1 MQFLQMH
8 PLPLPANNSTLTLPH
23 DSHYQMTR
31 PNFPNLRIGHLNVRG
46 LEHHVDGVK
55 LLLDNSQYHFFAVTE
70 TKLKSSA
77 PVGPVRI
84 PAYNFIKHS
93 LPAGRGRGTKSC
105 GGVGIYVKKG
115 LKATPVI
122 RSTHDV
128 SLPIAARVEYLVIQ
142 VKVNDLNLGV
152 CVLYNPS
159 CSNQHFS
166 QCYEKVLI
174 EMLDFGFDRM
184 YVVGDFNI
192 NVAASLVSSYL
203 AALRRI
209 NESFNLS
216 VLPTGATGI
225 TDTSSSTIDLL
236 ITDCPQLI
244 KKSKA
249 VPTTISDHELVFLLA
264 DIRVRSP
271 PPQAVRVRNF
281 RNIDTLRLQGDF
293 QAIDWQRY
301 YGSTDVNAKTEL
313 LTSELES
320 LLQVHAPERTILVR
334 DKRTP
339 WITSEIKQAIE
350 LRNLAFKLYSRNPN
364 RTRGDVQWQ
373 EFIRKRDRA
382 SSLIFEAKKRYAEL
396 HFDHNLPAKKLW
408 CNLRREGIHNS
419 TKQCSPSDEV
429 DVDELNRFFSDGH
442 RQLQSRDQNCTS
454 TEPLHRTAVDHG
466 AMEFNF
472 RNTNT
477 EEVCRKIFEI
487 QTNAAGSDNIPIS
500 FIKMM
505 CPFILPLLCHL
516 FNTIIETH
524 TFPSLW
530 KTAIVTPI
538 PKTSNPTTP
547 KDFRPISVLPAVS
560 KVLEKI
566 LLGQISEHLDNPNAR
581 LLARN
586 QSGYRKGFSTTTAL
600 AKVVHDVYSNFE
612 NSCTI
617 MVLVDF
623 SLAFNCVDHR
633 MLRTKLNEEF
643 LFSRTACDLVSS
655 FLGERHQTVRVGD
668 KMSAVREVTD
678 GTPQGSC
685 LSALLFSLYINNL
698 PTTLS
703 LLFARLPTERPK
715 APA

>member
-1 MQFLQMH
+1 
-8 PLPLPANNSTLTLPH
+8 
-23 DSHYQMTR
+23 
-31 PNFPNLRIGHLNVRG
+31 
-46 LEHHVDGVK
+46 
-55 LLLDNSQYHFFAVTE
+55 
-70 TKLKSSA
+70 
-77 PVGPVRI
+77 
-84 PAYNFIKHS
+84 
-93 LPAGRGRGTKSC
+93 
-105 GGVGIYVKKG
+105 
-115 LKATPVI
+115 
-122 RSTHDV
+122 
-128 SLPIAARVEYLVIQ
+128 
-142 VKVNDLNLGV
+142 
-152 CVLYNPS
+152 
-159 CSNQHFS
+159 
-166 QCYEKVLI
+166 
-174 EMLDFGFDRM
+174 
-184 YVVGDFNI
+184 
-192 NVAASLVSSYL
+192 
-203 AALRRI
+203 
-209 NESFNLS
+209 
-216 VLPTGATGI
+216 
-225 TDTSSSTIDLL
+225 
-236 ITDCPQLI
+236 
-244 KKSKA
+244 
-249 VPTTISDHELVFLLA
+249 
-264 DIRVRSP
+264 
-271 PPQAVRVRNF
+271 
-281 RNIDTLRLQGDF
+281 
-293 QAIDWQRY
+293 
-301 YGSTDVNAKTEL
+301 
-313 LTSELES
+313 
-320 LLQVHAPERTILVR
+320 
-334 DKRTP
+334 
-339 WITSEIKQAIE
+339 
-350 LRNLAFKLYSRNPN
+350 
-364 RTRGDVQWQ
+364 
-373 EFIRKRDRA
+373 
-382 SSLIFEAKKRYAEL
+382 
-396 HFDHNLPAKKLW
+396 
-408 CNLRREGIHNS
+408 
-419 TKQCSPSDEV
+419 
-429 DVDELNRFFSDGH
+429 
-442 RQLQSRDQNCTS
+442 
-454 TEPLHRTAVDHG
+454 
-466 AMEFNF
+466 MEFNF

-698 PTTLS
+698 PTTLKCNYQLYADDLQIYISGPIDNIDRLVRIINEDLNAIAQWAKQNRLYPNPKKTQMIVFSKTGTVRPQTDVVFDGEVIPPSNRVVNLGLHLDNNLTWSHQVNTVVQKVYNTLRTFRRFAAVLSMPTRHKLVQAVIVPIFTYCDIVYYHGLSAALKLQLHRCFKSAVRFVYNLRRRDSTGTVRNSILGHDLPANYHLRTCCFMKQGYDGNLPGYIQDHLVHGQMERTRS
-703 LLFARLPTERPK
+703 LIIPRHTTSSGKSLIVAGAACWNNLPTDVKKKPTITTFKTAVKRLAQNPN
-715 APA
+715 